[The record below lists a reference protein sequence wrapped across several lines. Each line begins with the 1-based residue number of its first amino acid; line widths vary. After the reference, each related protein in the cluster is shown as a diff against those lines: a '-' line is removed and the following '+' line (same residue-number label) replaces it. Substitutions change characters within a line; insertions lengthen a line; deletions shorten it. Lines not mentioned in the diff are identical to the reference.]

1 MASKIDERIK
11 SVEAKL
17 AEMKARKK
25 AQEAARI
32 SRESKKN
39 RAAETRR
46 KILVGAAVLSEAA
59 NDPTFAASLAMI
71 LEVRL
76 TRPDDRKTA
85 GLEPLIAPPGQ
96 TNEETENGQ
105 NP

>member
-11 SVEAKL
+11 AVEVKL
-17 AEMKARKK
+17 AEMKAQKK
-25 AQEAARI
+25 AQEAGRVL
-32 SRESKKN
+32 RESKKN
-39 RAAETRR
+39 RAADTRH

-59 NDPTFAASLAMI
+59 NDKEFAASLAMI

-76 TRPDDRKTA
+76 TRLDDRKIA
-85 GLEPLIAPPGQ
+85 GLEPLIVPPRQ

-105 NP
+105 NS